1 MVKQHREP
9 FTETHREK
17 QTQKAWPWV
26 GKLGE
31 RVLLLN
37 IDNAVLLKTANPRLP
52 GAKLV
57 KLILRNLN

>member
-1 MVKQHREP
+1 M
-9 FTETHREK
+9 
-17 QTQKAWPWV
+17 
-26 GKLGE
+26 GE

-37 IDNAVLLKTANPRLP
+37 IDSAVRLKTANLRLP